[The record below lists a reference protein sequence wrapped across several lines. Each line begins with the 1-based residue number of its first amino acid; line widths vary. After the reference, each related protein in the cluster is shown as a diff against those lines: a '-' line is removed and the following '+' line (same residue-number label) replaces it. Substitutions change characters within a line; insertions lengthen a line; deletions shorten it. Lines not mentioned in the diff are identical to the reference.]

1 MTNISPH
8 DGAAG
13 CAGFDPEC
21 RFSQREGRATTLP
34 HYTLITSRVER
45 PDDRVATAESVWVSV
60 CAHTADCVHMC
71 TCWLKAFA
79 VISPQ
84 QLQFKPHV
92 YQDSSFVWV
101 QKAAG
106 RWLTQLP
113 QRR

>member
-45 PDDRVATAESVWVSV
+45 PDDRVATAES
-60 CAHTADCVHMC
+60 A
-71 TCWLKAFA
+71 
-79 VISPQ
+79 
-84 QLQFKPHV
+84 
-92 YQDSSFVWV
+92 
-101 QKAAG
+101 
-106 RWLTQLP
+106 
-113 QRR
+113 